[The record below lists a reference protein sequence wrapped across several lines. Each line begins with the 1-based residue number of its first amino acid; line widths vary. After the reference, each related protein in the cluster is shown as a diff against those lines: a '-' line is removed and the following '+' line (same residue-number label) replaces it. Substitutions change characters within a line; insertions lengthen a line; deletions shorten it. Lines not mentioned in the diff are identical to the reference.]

1 MVVCSKCILD
11 EDGRLPELTMVLELD
26 TTDEVDEEDVK
37 SLGSVRS
44 PVGFKKGKLYF
55 KKCNF
60 SDLNKSPYLHVKIQ
74 YMDFSSTS
82 K

>member
-44 PVGFKKGKLYF
+44 PVGFKKGKYF
-55 KKCNF
+55 KKCNS
-60 SDLNKSPYLHVKIQ
+60 SDLNNFLLTYGKIQ
-74 YMDFSSTS
+74 AYG
-82 K
+82 

>member
-44 PVGFKKGKLYF
+44 PAGFKKGKE
-55 KKCNF
+55 
-60 SDLNKSPYLHVKIQ
+60 
-74 YMDFSSTS
+74 
-82 K
+82 